1 MKKSI
6 LIIAIMSA
14 FVFTSCKENA
24 ADKVSEEKVAEA
36 ANRDAN
42 AGKFPEISFAE
53 KEFDFGTIEQG
64 TKVEHVFKFTNTGD
78 APLVIVNAK
87 SSCGCTVPT
96 YPKTPVA
103 PGDEA
108 ELLVKFNGSGKNQ
121 VSKTVTITANT
132 KTGKEVIKIKA
143 FVNPKAGAAAKAK
156 KTLKTS

>member
-14 FVFTSCKENA
+14 FIFTSCKENA

-36 ANRDAN
+36 ADRDAN
-42 AGKFPEISFAE
+42 AGKFPVITFAE
-53 KEFDFGTIEQG
+53 TEFDFGTIDQG

-78 APLVIVNAK
+78 APLVIVDAK
-87 SSCGCTVPT
+87 SSCGCTVPS
-96 YPKTPVA
+96 YPKDPIA
-103 PGDEA
+103 PGAEA

-132 KTGKEVIKIKA
+132 AAGKEIIKIKA
-143 FVNPKAGAAAKAK
+143 FVNPKAGTPVVGGQ
-156 KTLKTS
+156 TLKTS

>member
-24 ADKVSEEKVAEA
+24 ADKVKEEKVAEA
-36 ANRDAN
+36 ETRDAN
-42 AGKFPEISFAE
+42 AGKFAVITFEE

-103 PGDEA
+103 PGETA
-108 ELLVKFNGSGKNQ
+108 ELLVKYNGSGKNQ
-121 VSKTVTITANT
+121 ISKNITVTANT
-132 KTGKEVIKIKA
+132 ETGKEVIKIKA
-143 FVNPKAGAAAKAK
+143 FVNPKAGGAPAKTK
-156 KTLKTS
+156 